1 MKIPTVTF
9 ITAATVGLIL
19 QTEMDSLC
27 GCGNS
32 DIKIVGV
39 CCSLSV

>member
-1 MKIPTVTF
+1 MKIPTVTS
-9 ITAATVGLIL
+9 INVPTVGLML

-32 DIKIVGV
+32 VT
-39 CCSLSV
+39 